1 MSKTSLNTNR
11 VGGPLRQPGAILLIS
26 CYELGHQPIGLAQPV
41 GFLEQKGYVPV
52 TLDLSVDNFDAQHV
66 EQARVVGI
74 SVPMH
79 TALSLGCQ
87 VAEHIRQ
94 SNPNAHICF
103 YGLYASL
110 NAKFLLDHLADSV
123 IGGEYETPLVNLL
136 DELTELKS
144 FQRSEEH
151 TSELQSH

>member
-1 MSKTSLNTNR
+1 MMSRPSSPINIA
-11 VGGPLRQPGAILLIS
+11 GGPLQQPGAVLLIS

-41 GFLEQKGYVPV
+41 GFLEQKGYAPF
-52 TLDLSVDNFDAQHV
+52 TLDLSVEEFDAQRV

-87 VAEHIRQ
+87 VAERIRQ
-94 SNPNAHICF
+94 TNPNAHICF

-110 NAKFLLDHLADSV
+110 NALGVRPMLVWRVMPTLMVDDSLSV
-123 IGGEYETPLVNLL
+123 KHNSVL
-136 DELTELKS
+136 
-144 FQRSEEH
+144 
-151 TSELQSH
+151 